1 MSEFLQNAP
10 YTVIS
15 GVVNPSLD
23 YKVSKAENVP
33 GGKVLIED
41 VVFQVTEDS
50 NQNGMRF
57 LDEDFRAAI
66 SSLQPE
72 VDSRHFVGELDHPDD
87 LENISRMQG
96 VNLKEISHV
105 IPKIRVENKKVIG
118 SLETLGTPNGVILS
132 TLLKENI
139 KIGVSIRAITNQDIS
154 YSMENIDTIRNFKLV
169 CYDVVHR
176 PAYKD
181 AYITSIL
188 SSVKHIPQISREEHF
203 TEDDVILLATNMATE
218 IIKRLHEKKVF

>member
-57 LDEDFRAAI
+57 LDEDFRTAI

-72 VDSRHFVGELDHPDD
+72 VDSRHFVGDP
-87 LENISRMQG
+87 IS
-96 VNLKEISHV
+96 
-105 IPKIRVENKKVIG
+105 
-118 SLETLGTPNGVILS
+118 
-132 TLLKENI
+132 
-139 KIGVSIRAITNQDIS
+139 
-154 YSMENIDTIRNFKLV
+154 
-169 CYDVVHR
+169 
-176 PAYKD
+176 
-181 AYITSIL
+181 
-188 SSVKHIPQISREEHF
+188 
-203 TEDDVILLATNMATE
+203 
-218 IIKRLHEKKVF
+218 